1 LQKKTEELAKASR
14 KHYELEQ
21 ELVFYKMDEKFSALG
36 KPPGTTRAETGAGAT
51 GESPYVGK
59 ARYIAAAAAAAATV
73 ASVRFSPPR
82 LAASQH
88 ELSTPAG
95 LGGDELLQPA
105 RSPLAA
111 SPQLLDY
118 RQR

>member
-1 LQKKTEELAKASR
+1 
-14 KHYELEQ
+14 
-21 ELVFYKMDEKFSALG
+21 MDEKFGALG
-36 KPPGTTRAETGAGAT
+36 KPPGSSVESDDAAETGAGAT

-73 ASVRFSPPR
+73 AFVRFSPPR

-118 RQR
+118 RQ